1 MSRFHLIV
9 LLFVVFSN
17 GLNAQS
23 KLGSYLKYAEEKYN
37 KGDFFYAVELYEKAM
52 ELDSNSVTTLWKYA
66 ETLKAYKDYR
76 KAEYY
81 YAKVYDRESGG
92 IYPMSLINLGIMQ
105 KHNGKYEE
113 AIETFKKAKTKFNK
127 DKKSYIYQKAKR
139 EMESCLWA
147 KSAIKDTAQVNFV
160 HLPETVNSYD
170 SEFGHN
176 LYKGVFIFSS
186 LRADSISS
194 AEEVY
199 STEYKTRLFTSEY
212 KDGKFEQSK
221 RLEDLVQEKLSTGNG
236 TFSLDGKRFYFSLC
250 EDEGYNYKCK
260 IMVAEYENG
269 KWKSVD
275 SLGEIINEV
284 GTNTTM
290 PNIGKLDGMEVL
302 FFASDREG
310 GEGGLDIWYSAI
322 KNGNQFSKPRNIKAI
337 NSPDNDLS
345 PWWDDAK
352 KYLYFSSSWHNGF
365 GGYDIVYSEYKT
377 QFESPENIGLPYNS
391 PANDLYFFKSGD
403 TSYFSSNRIG
413 VLYSKNP
420 TCCSDIFSAFPPIKI
435 IPPTPKET
443 LADLNK
449 RLPVTLYF
457 HNDCPD
463 PKSRDTLTRINYING
478 YGDYRAML
486 DKYQTEYSSGLGGEK
501 AAEAKEDI
509 ESFFIEYVDQG
520 VKDLYLFRDLLL
532 EELQK
537 GAKIN
542 ITVKG
547 FASPLAKTDYNVN
560 LTKRRISSLVNYLM
574 EYEGGVFKPYLQ
586 GNAPN
591 GGKVIFTQVPFGEYT
606 ANKLTS
612 DNFHDQKNSVYSRAA
627 AIERKIEI
635 QSVDYLNED
644 SLAFITTISP
654 RFIDL
659 MAIKQNATFT
669 KTVTLQNKS
678 NVVLEIERIEI
689 KDDLVKVETPT
700 RIDEKSEITIQF
712 SSTKMLPQGLF
723 SFPVTFYFKGYP
735 TPITIMINGEGFQ
748 P

>member
-1 MSRFHLIV
+1 MSRLHLIV
-9 LLFVVFSN
+9 FLVFAFSSN
-17 GLNAQS
+17 LGAQS

-81 YAKVYDRESGG
+81 YGKVYEKESGG

-105 KHNGKYEE
+105 KHNGKYDE
-113 AIETFKKAKTKFNK
+113 ALETFKKAKSKFNK
-127 DKKSYIYQKAKR
+127 DKKGYIYLKAKR
-139 EMESCLWA
+139 EIESCLWA
-147 KSAIKDTAQVNFV
+147 KSAIKDTADIIFLQ
-160 HLPETVNSYD
+160 LPQTVNSFD

-176 LYKGVFIFSS
+176 LYNGKLIFSS
-186 LRADSISS
+186 LRADSVSS

-199 STEYKTRLFTSEY
+199 STEYKTRLFLSEL
-212 KDGKFEQSK
+212 KDGQFEQSK
-221 RLEDLVQEKLSTGNG
+221 RIEDLVQEKLNTGNG

-250 EDEGYNYKCK
+250 ADESYNYKCK
-260 IMVAEYENG
+260 IMVADYANG
-269 KWKSVD
+269 KWTGMD
-275 SLGEIINEV
+275 SLGEIINEA

-290 PNIGKLDGMEVL
+290 PNIGILEGQEVL
-302 FFASDREG
+302 FFSSDREG
-310 GEGGLDIWYSAI
+310 SEGGMDIWYSVI
-322 KNGNQFSKPRNIKAI
+322 KNGNQFSKPRNVKAI
-337 NSPDNDLS
+337 NSIDNDLS
-345 PWWDDAK
+345 PWWDDSTK
-352 KYLYFSSSWHNGF
+352 RLFFSSSWHNGF
-365 GGYDIVYSEYKT
+365 GGYDIFYTSYTT
-377 QFESPENIGLPYNS
+377 QFEAPENIGIPFNS
-391 PANDLYFFKSGD
+391 SANDLYYFKSGD

-420 TCCSDIFSAFPPIKI
+420 TCCSDIFSTYPPIKI
-435 IPPTPKET
+435 IPPSPKET

-463 PKSRDTLTRINYING
+463 PKSRDTLTKVNYILG
-478 YGDYRAML
+478 YADYRAML
-486 DKYQTEYSSGLGGEK
+486 DKYQVEYSTGLGGEK
-501 AAEAKEDI
+501 AEEAKEDI

-520 VKDLYLFRDLLL
+520 VKDLSLFRDLLL

-574 EYEGGVFKPYLQ
+574 EYENGVFKPYLK

-591 GGKVIFTQVPFGEYT
+591 GGKVVFTQVPFGEYT

-635 QSVDYLNED
+635 QSVDYLAEE
-644 SLAFITTISP
+644 SLSFITSFSP

-659 MAIKQNATFT
+659 AAIKQNDSFK
-669 KTVTLQNKS
+669 KTVILQNKS
-678 NVVLEIERIEI
+678 ASALEISQIEV
-689 KDDLVKVETPT
+689 KDEFLKVNTPMK
-700 RIDEKSEITIQF
+700 IEGNSSVTIEF
-712 SSTKMLPQGLF
+712 SSNKALPKGLF
-723 SFPVTFYFKGYP
+723 SFPVTFHFKDYQQ
-735 TPITIMINGEGFQ
+735 PITIMVNGEGF
-748 P
+748 